1 MKKEVFIMNTKEMRI
16 QELKKEIKEQGE
28 KNIVLFK
35 SIPVPSHEDPSNKK
49 AEPILVE
56 WREGSRKI
64 KSMIKELAELEMRA
78 KNTNEVKIN
87 VKTFVNGFG
96 EATKRNITCSGYDRA
111 EKRNAKAML
120 TFVGGR

>member
-1 MKKEVFIMNTKEMRI
+1 MNTKEMRI